1 MIVKKFLIA
10 TAILVITNSAGA
22 CQLTDLGANVA
33 PEAINNFGVI
43 FGSSNTD
50 QYPPKAFSW
59 TPEGGFELIDG
70 KSANAINDD
79 GLIAGPTLT
88 GAFITNGSKYQEWI
102 DYNAFGM
109 NQMTGQPMVGC

>member
-1 MIVKKFLIA
+1 MKKFLIA

-22 CQLTDLGANVA
+22 YQLTDLEANVA
-33 PEAINNFGVI
+33 PNAINNFGIIV
-43 FGSSNTD
+43 GSSNTD
-50 QYPPKAFSW
+50 QYPPKALSW
-59 TPEGGFELIDG
+59 TAEGGFELIDG
-70 KSANAINDD
+70 TSANAINDD
-79 GLIAGPTLT
+79 GLIAGTTLT